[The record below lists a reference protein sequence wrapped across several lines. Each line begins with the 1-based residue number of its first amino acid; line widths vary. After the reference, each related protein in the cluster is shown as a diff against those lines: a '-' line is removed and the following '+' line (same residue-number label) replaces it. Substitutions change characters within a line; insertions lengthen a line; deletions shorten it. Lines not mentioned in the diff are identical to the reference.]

1 MLTLR
6 DINTATNSY
15 DGDLYSDI
23 HKDVYGIRPRGVTF
37 ASTEEF
43 DADFGRL
50 CQKLDKKIKEENA
63 LQEIKFKQF
72 TDRVSSMM
80 WMENVSSREGAIGII
95 AYKEDISQEE
105 FDLYGLELLEY
116 HLGLKFG
123 SIAKWLSEE
132 VE

>member
-1 MLTLR
+1 MLTLS
-6 DINTATNSY
+6 DINAVTNSR
-15 DGDLYSDI
+15 DGDIYSDL
-23 HKDVYGIRPRGVTF
+23 HKDVYGFRPRGVTF

-43 DADFGRL
+43 DADFDHL
-50 CQKLDKKIKEENA
+50 SQKLDKQIEEENA